1 MDNLV
6 ADCDQKTDSE
16 LVRLTLGNQIFFQ
29 CLMKRYEES
38 LKRYIRRI
46 SGFSETEAEDILQ
59 EVYIKTFLNL
69 NDYDKSLKFSSWI
82 YRITHNE
89 VISQYRKIKARP
101 QGNSIKVDEGWLN
114 NLPGEL
120 DLQEEIENRFD
131 IEKVRQALNKIRIKY
146 REVIILR
153 FLEEKSYKE
162 ISDIIKKPE
171 GTVATLLNRA
181 KKHLA
186 EQIKKG

>member
-1 MDNLV
+1 MAKLA

-29 CLMKRYEES
+29 CIMKRYEDP

-46 SGFSETEAEDILQ
+46 SGFSEAEAEDILQ

-69 NDYDKSLKFSSWI
+69 NDFDNSLKFSSWI
-82 YRITHNE
+82 YRITRNE
-89 VISQYRKIKARP
+89 VISDYRKTKARP
-101 QGNSIKVDEGWLN
+101 QGNSILVEDDWLN
-114 NLPGEL
+114 NLPDEMDIQAEIATKFEVEKIKSAL
-120 DLQEEIENRFD
+120 EKIDL
-131 IEKVRQALNKIRIKY
+131 KY

-153 FLEEKSYKE
+153 YLEEKSYRE

-181 KKHLA
+181 KKRLTKYL
-186 EQIKKG
+186 QKD